1 MGGIIIRFIEDILKK
16 EVIDPE
22 AKTMGKITDIV
33 FDDETFEITDIVVK
47 KTGIADSIKSNGE
60 NVVPISMVGAVGD
73 KILIKR
79 DDEI

>member
-1 MGGIIIRFIEDILKK
+1 MRFTDDILKK

-22 AKTMGKITDIV
+22 AKIMGKITDIV

-47 KTGIADSIKSNGE
+47 KTGIADSIKSNSE
-60 NVVPISMVGAVGD
+60 NVVPISMVGVIGD